1 MELHP
6 ANWIRLDR
14 GRLPFVAKID
24 DSWLSNRQRE
34 DMRISG
40 VTIKNFKAIQETRIP
55 LTDFT
60 VLVGTN
66 GSGKSSVLQA
76 LHWMLQSGRNNKVSP
91 ARVGQAST
99 LSELDATYMPS
110 PEYKNSSHSAEYG
123 NFSASPKMDVLVDV
137 DVPNEDG
144 STVSLSVPMWI
155 RSARNEGVSVH
166 IPSAN
171 SFVSIIRGAREISA
185 YIPGLAGIPL
195 QEEKRSMRIV
205 ERQAAAG
212 DANTVLRNVLDLLK
226 AVTLEGDHNGLEEV
240 QRLASNV
247 LGEMSISV
255 SFEEKKDFKI
265 QATFQTKAMK
275 DADTRRFKP
284 LELAGIGFLQVIQIF
299 AYLVYFRPRLLLVD
313 EPDSHLHPDMQ
324 ERLVAELM
332 NAAKDYDS
340 QVILTTHS
348 PSVVRSLGSDANLV
362 WMRDG
367 EMVSDKTD
375 EIRRDMGWGLLDKSI
390 LLITEDKKV
399 SMLNRILSQW
409 PDLNRRTVV
418 WPMSGNTSLPNSAS
432 LVALKSLLGDH
443 MKIVLHRDSDFMVR
457 SERESFSKEYEDKGI
472 PVWLT
477 RGSDVEAYWACP
489 SILAVLLEIEEVK
502 AKEIID
508 KACDLK
514 DSQNADRDFR
524 NKRKE
529 IYNRIPAYKN
539 GDADQV
545 GADTARDELSA
556 VDRTHIYIGKDLIS
570 SIRAVCSQEG
580 IKGGTRI
587 CKDIPDK
594 TTVADDLRE
603 ILKNA

>member
-1 MELHP
+1 M
-6 ANWIRLDR
+6 
-14 GRLPFVAKID
+14 KIT
-24 DSWLSNRQRE
+24 SL
-34 DMRISG
+34 
-40 VTIKNFKAIQETRIP
+40 TIENFKAIQKAKIP

-91 ARVGQAST
+91 SRVGQAST
-99 LSELDATYMPS
+99 LSELDATYVPS

-137 DVPNEDG
+137 RMPDKEQG
-144 STVSLSVPMWI
+144 MIAMSVPMWI

-166 IPSAN
+166 VPSVN
-171 SFVSIIRGAREISA
+171 SFVGIVRGAREISA
-185 YIPGLAGIPL
+185 YIPGLSGIPL
-195 QEEKRSMRIV
+195 AEEKRSMRIV

-226 AVTLEGDHNGLEEV
+226 SKVTEDGRNGLEEV
-240 QRLASNV
+240 QRLVSNV
-247 LGEMSISV
+247 LGDLTISV
-255 SFEEKKDFKI
+255 NFDETKDFKI
-265 QATFQTKAMK
+265 QAAFQTKAMK
-275 DADTRRFKP
+275 DADPKRFKP

-324 ERLVAELM
+324 ERLVGVLM
-332 NAAKDYDS
+332 HAASAYDS
-340 QVILTTHS
+340 QVVLTTHS
-348 PSVVRSLGSDANLV
+348 PSVVRSLGSGANLV

-409 PDLNRRTVV
+409 PVLDRKTVV
-418 WPMSGNTSLPNSAS
+418 WPMSGNTSLPNAQS
-432 LVALKSLLGDH
+432 LVALKGLLGDH
-443 MKIVLHRDSDFMVR
+443 MKIVLHRDSDFMVH
-457 SERESFSKEYEDKGI
+457 SERVSFCKEYNDNGI
-472 PVWLT
+472 PVWIT
-477 RGSDVEAYWACP
+477 RGSDVEAYWAC
-489 SILAVLLEIEEVK
+489 SKTLAALLEIGEQQAED
-502 AKEIID
+502 ILR
-508 KACDLK
+508 KACDLRENNDAGK
-514 DSQNADRDFR
+514 VFR
-524 NKRKE
+524 NKRRE

-545 GADTARDELSA
+545 GADAAREELRA
-556 VDRTHIYIGKDLIS
+556 EDRTHIYVGKDLVKSVREI
-570 SIRAVCSQEG
+570 CSEEG
-580 IKGGTRI
+580 VKGGTRI
-587 CKDIPDK
+587 CKDIPKD
-594 TTVADDLRE
+594 VVIADDLRV
-603 ILKNA
+603 ILECA